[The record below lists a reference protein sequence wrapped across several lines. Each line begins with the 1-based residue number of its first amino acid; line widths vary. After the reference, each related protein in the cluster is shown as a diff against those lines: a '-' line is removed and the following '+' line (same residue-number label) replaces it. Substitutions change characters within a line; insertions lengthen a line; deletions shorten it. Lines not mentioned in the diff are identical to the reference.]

1 MDHLTHCQIVPNHP
15 TRDDLS
21 IVDGAWY
28 ASRPLDDYA
37 WLRANAPLYF
47 DERAGVWAVSRY
59 ADVKAISKDP
69 QRFSN
74 AGGIRP
80 DQPGMPMMIDMD
92 DPAHWG
98 RRKLVNRGFTPKR
111 VRESEAAVRAAC
123 TEILDAV
130 CEKGQADLVHDIA
143 APLPMIMIG
152 DALGVAPEDRAD
164 LLRWSDDMVSS
175 QSGRATDEIFV
186 RAGEAF
192 AAYEAYA
199 RRVIAARR
207 AEPRDD
213 LMSVLVHAEVDGDRL
228 DEEEIIWESLL
239 ILVGGDETT
248 RHVISEGVLE
258 LLRNPDQ
265 FAALQADPSLL
276 PGAVEE
282 LLRWVTPLKNMCR
295 TVVEDT
301 VYETSRGPQELLAGQ
316 KLMLLY
322 HSANFDED
330 VFTEPRR
337 FDSRRSPNDHVAFGF
352 GAHFCLGNSLA
363 RLEIKVMLEE
373 LLRRLPDLRLADEA
387 AEIPY
392 RPANFVTG
400 PERIPVAFSPG
411 PREG

>member
-1 MDHLTHCQIVPNHP
+1 MAQHP
-15 TRDDLS
+15 IREDLS

-28 ASRPLDDYA
+28 AARPLDDYA
-37 WLRANAPLYF
+37 WLRENAPLYF
-47 DERAGVWAVSRY
+47 DEAAGVWGVSRY

-69 QRFSN
+69 QRFSS

-111 VRESEAAVRAAC
+111 VRASEPAVRAAC

-130 CEKGQADLVHDIA
+130 CEQGEADLVYDIA
-143 APLPMIMIG
+143 AQLPMIMIG

-175 QSGRATDEIFV
+175 QSGRATDEAFV
-186 RAGEAF
+186 KAGEAF

-199 RRVIAARR
+199 RRVIAERA

-228 DEEEIIWESLL
+228 DDEEIIWESLL

-265 FAALQADPSLL
+265 LAALQADPSLL

-295 TVVEDT
+295 TVVEDGA
-301 VYETSRGPQELLAGQ
+301 YETDRGTVQLRAGQ

-322 HSANFDED
+322 HSANFDEA
-330 VFTEPRR
+330 VFAQPRR
-337 FDSRRSPNDHVAFGF
+337 FDIRRSPNEHVAFGF

-373 LLRRLPDLRLADEA
+373 LLRRLPDLRLADPD

-392 RPANFVTG
+392 RPANVVTG
-400 PERIPVAFSPG
+400 P
-411 PREG
+411 